1 MSILQTP
8 NFPTG
13 NLQLSDSVSNIQLP
27 SQQAPQTQVV
37 QSTVPSAEDLEKR
50 KAIESAFPQTIT
62 NMENARDDLQR
73 QIDEAKKYKSGL
85 SINDNTEEVMQI
97 DSYINDLRT
106 RDYQMFINLQLIDG
120 LKNEIN
126 QKKKQKEGENIAEED
141 RGFKWNLKDIGLLMG
156 AIGSGF
162 AIAEGAL
169 DLFGEN
175 DLEPID
181 TRQAIRDSVSASTD
195 PEVADAVI
203 NAGYRDNPRLTDM
216 ENLANYRNQF
226 GSLTNDMFNSNVGQE
241 LEQAYQTFKVKNPTT
256 GRDQFLVE
264 FARNDPT
271 NPVAQ
276 EINKRLSRTDQI
288 NRTAKSLSDSDRAL
302 TLEGFGE
309 ARKFYQPVEQGGYG
323 FKPQDFRSD
332 EQQRVIDSAFGLM
345 DSSESK
351 LLKDSVAKRVMSG
364 GQLGTDELRD
374 ITGMALTSVDP
385 SLQNQQYLNT
395 GGLARSVL
403 NTTQAK
409 RNRLMQDE
417 GALNT
422 ILGREQN
429 FIGNLNNVVASNTVD
444 PVNAF
449 GLKGSNSQL
458 ASNIYSSNPTK
469 SLNYDPTSSF
479 YSSIIGAN
487 NNIDQA
493 NSINSTSSTLKDMSA
508 ETNELNRIL
517 EG

>member
-1 MSILQTP
+1 
-8 NFPTG
+8 
-13 NLQLSDSVSNIQLP
+13 
-27 SQQAPQTQVV
+27 
-37 QSTVPSAEDLEKR
+37 
-50 KAIESAFPQTIT
+50 
-62 NMENARDDLQR
+62 
-73 QIDEAKKYKSGL
+73 
-85 SINDNTEEVMQI
+85 
-97 DSYINDLRT
+97 
-106 RDYQMFINLQLIDG
+106 
-120 LKNEIN
+120 
-126 QKKKQKEGENIAEED
+126 
-141 RGFKWNLKDIGLLMG
+141 
-156 AIGSGF
+156 
-162 AIAEGAL
+162 
-169 DLFGEN
+169 
-175 DLEPID
+175 
-181 TRQAIRDSVSASTD
+181 
-195 PEVADAVI
+195 
-203 NAGYRDNPRLTDM
+203 
-216 ENLANYRNQF
+216 
-226 GSLTNDMFNSNVGQE
+226 
-241 LEQAYQTFKVKNPTT
+241 
-256 GRDQFLVE
+256 
-264 FARNDPT
+264 
-271 NPVAQ
+271 
-276 EINKRLSRTDQI
+276 
-288 NRTAKSLSDSDRAL
+288 
-302 TLEGFGE
+302 
-309 ARKFYQPVEQGGYG
+309 
-323 FKPQDFRSD
+323 
-332 EQQRVIDSAFGLM
+332 M